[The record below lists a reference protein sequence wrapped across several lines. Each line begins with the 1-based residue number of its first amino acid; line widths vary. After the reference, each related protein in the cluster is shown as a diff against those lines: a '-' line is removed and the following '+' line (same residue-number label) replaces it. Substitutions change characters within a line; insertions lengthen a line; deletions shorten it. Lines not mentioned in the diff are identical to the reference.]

1 MKRSMNSLVLLFILV
16 FFIASALVAGQVE
29 TAVNDPILLRQIAP
43 QYTGTRSIQ
52 ASLNIFGGTAYCG
65 STLEV
70 YPGYTGYLTMYL
82 QRKSSGSWINV
93 TSWSG
98 STASLIAVS
107 LAESYSNLIS
117 GTTYRVQAIGRV
129 YQNGTFVEE
138 VSATSPERTR
148 KVKNH

>member
-1 MKRSMNSLVLLFILV
+1 MKRSMNSIFLLFISV
-16 FFIASALVAGQVE
+16 VIFASASVVGQVE
-29 TAVNDPILLRQIAP
+29 AAENDSSAFGQNSP
-43 QYTGTRSIQ
+43 QYTGTRYIQ

-98 STASLIAVS
+98 STSSLNKVS
-107 LAESYSNLIS
+107 LAESYANLIT
-117 GTTYRVQAIGRV
+117 GTTYRVHAVGRV
-129 YQNGTFVEE
+129 YQNGIFVEQ

-148 KVKNH
+148 